1 MGLSQATVSSSWFL
15 NHYLMPA
22 FTTTETQF
30 CMTFKRD
37 IEENLSET
45 IIGVERSEYLIL
57 VGKNIY
63 VKEKRL

>member
-1 MGLSQATVSSSWFL
+1 
-15 NHYLMPA
+15 
-22 FTTTETQF
+22 
-30 CMTFKRD
+30 MTFKRD